1 MNLLLITIG
10 RIFNKLIKDCN
21 LKVIMAC
28 NNFSKY
34 IPLLLFLLMCCSG
47 ISASYAQKFA
57 VGVKGGASVSFS
69 SFGDKD
75 DADLFTN
82 SFKPGFFFAGL
93 VNFPLKKQFSFQ
105 TEGGFS
111 QRGRSIKFEN
121 DTWEN
126 SATYHFIDGSM
137 MLRKSYPLQWAEN
150 VRGTWFFNVGP
161 KISYWLNGKGTVTS
175 GGSYNY
181 KVKFEKEPE
190 NPTEP
195 DFNTMYLTDVNRWLF
210 GLDLGIGVDAPT
222 TALQRFVFEIRFTSG
237 HTFYGSRSSAFNRTL
252 GFKDNLRANEKIIS
266 FSVDYTLNR
275 DLRDSK
281 KGKSTKKDVPKK
293 SSKPRKNIDSLLH

>member
-1 MNLLLITIG
+1 MGCNSNGKFLQFFLVLMIFGSGATIT
-10 RIFNKLIKDCN
+10 
-21 LKVIMAC
+21 
-28 NNFSKY
+28 
-34 IPLLLFLLMCCSG
+34 
-47 ISASYAQKFA
+47 YAQKFA
-57 VGVKGGASVSFS
+57 VGVKAGATISFS

-82 SFKPGFFFAGL
+82 SWKPGFFAAGL
-93 VNFPLKKQFSFQ
+93 VNFPLKKSFSFQ
-105 TEGGFS
+105 TEAGFS
-111 QRGRSIKFEN
+111 QRGRRIKFED
-121 DTWEN
+121 DTWTN
-126 SATYHFIDGSM
+126 SATYHFVDGSM
-137 MLRKSYPLQWAEN
+137 MLRKSYPLQWAKN

-175 GGSYNY
+175 GGSYDY

-210 GLDLGIGVDAPT
+210 GLDLGVGVDAPT
-222 TALQRFVFEIRFTSG
+222 TALQRFVFEVRFTSG

-266 FSVDYTLNR
+266 ISVDYTLNR
-275 DLRDSK
+275 DLRDAK
-281 KGKSTKKDVPKK
+281 KGKSTKKDDVKK
-293 SSKPRKNIDSLLH
+293 SKPRKKIDSLLR